1 MWKIEKCYK
10 IIFEA
15 ILEQEALKKIC
26 TEVGMYTNAGIA
38 FINVAGN
45 LVASSPVWR
54 NCFPDSAEKKHLT
67 LDTYNQYFGKKKLK
81 DWSLQVTAV
90 QAESKS
96 VGYVLICFKNKEEE
110 TEFEGLG
117 SILAQNLQ
125 HFFAQES
132 EQYKIR
138 QPLREHVLSW
148 YVFEEVCSERGRGL
162 FEIEKPYIMALIQ
175 RENGVN
181 ELVRELYQAWKCIA
195 IYEDLE
201 GIYILFY
208 CIKKA
213 EPVYKILKDSQILC
227 SVSEPFEE
235 FSMCSSKKDMLKRM
249 SMLRSRE
256 EQEKFRREKEWS
268 LWGIYTYTTSLFKK
282 AGLKDYSVNRLIEE
296 DEKNHT
302 ELYQTLK
309 TYLFCENNV
318 TETAKMMHVHRNT
331 LVYRL
336 KKISDMLQIDY
347 NDYHVSRELL
357 AYILMNDISE
367 RT

>member
-15 ILEQEALKKIC
+15 ILEQDPLKKIC
-26 TEVGMYTNAGIA
+26 TEIGMYTNAGIA
-38 FINVAGN
+38 FVNVAGK
-45 LVASSPVWR
+45 LLASSPLWR
-54 NCFPDSAEKKHLT
+54 TGFPDAAEKRHLT
-67 LDTYNQYFGKKKLK
+67 LDTYSQYFEKKESE
-81 DWSLQVTAV
+81 DWNLQVAPV
-90 QAESKS
+90 QEENNR
-96 VGYVLICFKNKEEE
+96 VGYVLVCFKKKEESAG
-110 TEFEGLG
+110 FEELG
-117 SILAQNLQ
+117 AILAQNLQ
-125 HFFAQES
+125 HFFAKES

-138 QPLREHVLSW
+138 QPLREHMLSW
-148 YVFEEVCSERGRGL
+148 YVFEEVCPEREREVFG
-162 FEIEKPYIMALIQ
+162 IEMPYVMVLLQ
-175 RENGVN
+175 RENSVT
-181 ELVRELYQAWKCIA
+181 ELVGVLRQMWNCIA
-195 IYEDLE
+195 IYENRD

-208 CIKKA
+208 RIR
-213 EPVYKILKDSQILC
+213 EPEPIYKVLKESEILC

-235 FSMCSSKKDMLKRM
+235 LTMCNSKRDMLKRM
-249 SMLRSRE
+249 SMLRSRG

-268 LWGIYTYTTSLFKK
+268 LWGIYTYTTPLFKK

-309 TYLFCENNV
+309 TYLFCENNI

-336 KKISDMLQIDY
+336 KKISDMLQVDY

>member
-195 IYEDLE
+195 IYENLE

-208 CIKKA
+208 CKK
-213 EPVYKILKDSQILC
+213 
-227 SVSEPFEE
+227 
-235 FSMCSSKKDMLKRM
+235 
-249 SMLRSRE
+249 SR
-256 EQEKFRREKEWS
+256 
-268 LWGIYTYTTSLFKK
+268 TSL
-282 AGLKDYSVNRLIEE
+282 
-296 DEKNHT
+296 
-302 ELYQTLK
+302 
-309 TYLFCENNV
+309 
-318 TETAKMMHVHRNT
+318 
-331 LVYRL
+331 
-336 KKISDMLQIDY
+336 
-347 NDYHVSRELL
+347 
-357 AYILMNDISE
+357 
-367 RT
+367 

>member
-1 MWKIEKCYK
+1 M
-10 IIFEA
+10 
-15 ILEQEALKKIC
+15 
-26 TEVGMYTNAGIA
+26 
-38 FINVAGN
+38 N
-45 LVASSPVWR
+45 LLASSPVWR
-54 NCFPDSAEKKHLT
+54 HCFPDTTEKKHLT

-90 QAESKS
+90 QAESES
-96 VGYVLICFKNKEEE
+96 AGYVLICFKNKEEE

-138 QPLREHVLSW
+138 QPLWEHMLSW
-148 YVFEEVCSERGRGL
+148 YVFEEVCSERERGL
-162 FEIEKPYIMALIQ
+162 FEIEKTYIMALIH
-175 RENGVN
+175 RENGVR
-181 ELVRELYQAWKCIA
+181 ELVRELYQAWKYIA
-195 IYEDLE
+195 IYENLE

-208 CIKKA
+208 HIKEA

-227 SVSEPFEE
+227 SVCEPFEE

-249 SMLRSRE
+249 SMLKSRGE
-256 EQEKFRREKEWS
+256 KEKFRREKEWS
-268 LWGIYTYTTSLFKK
+268 LWGIYT
-282 AGLKDYSVNRLIEE
+282 
-296 DEKNHT
+296 

-309 TYLFCENNV
+309 MYLFCENNV